1 MARRN
6 SPCWPQGSRRC
17 TTNGS
22 ITAPAFPA
30 RPPRP
35 CRCPISN
42 PHLIRSADG
51 RAAVWLGTVDDLW
64 SFGKPSGVGGP
75 WKNSTV
81 TANAP
86 SDPYLLTGYDRKKI
100 TVSHTS
106 SATVRIR
113 VEVDLSGT
121 GLWVTYTSL
130 AVPAGQ
136 SHDHTFPAGY
146 QAYWLRVTADTS
158 TTATAQL
165 TYE

>member
-1 MARRN
+1 MSGVSAN
-6 SPCWPQGSRRC
+6 
-17 TTNGS
+17 
-22 ITAPAFPA
+22 APAPNA
-30 RPPRP
+30 
-35 CRCPISN
+35 
-42 PHLIRSADG
+42 HLIRSADG